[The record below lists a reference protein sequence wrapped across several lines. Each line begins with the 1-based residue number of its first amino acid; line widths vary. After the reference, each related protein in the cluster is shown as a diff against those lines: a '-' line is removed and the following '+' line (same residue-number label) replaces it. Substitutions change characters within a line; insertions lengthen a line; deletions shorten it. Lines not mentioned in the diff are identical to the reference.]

1 LCWTTA
7 KKIKGSALKTVEM
20 ASTGDEVSIK
30 STVDKTLSNGCCRKV
45 KRNEIEVRD
54 SEFTHLEY
62 QRGFGNHFTSEAL
75 KGALPQGQNSP
86 LKCPYGLYAEQLS
99 GTAFTVPRKLNQ
111 KSWLYRIKP
120 SVTHEPFVPRKTQHQ
135 FLASDFTDSS
145 TTAVTP
151 TQLRWKPED
160 ISDVKTDFLDGL
172 YTICGAG
179 SPFLRHGYAIHIY
192 GANSSME
199 NCAFA
204 NADGDFLIVPQ
215 LGRLWITTE
224 CGRLQVSPGEV
235 VVLPH
240 GFRFSIALP
249 DGPSRGY
256 IVEVYSGHFQL
267 PDLGPIGANGL
278 AEPRDFFMPVA
289 WYEEKTIPS
298 YTIIHKFG
306 GQLFESKQDF
316 SPFNVVAWQGN
327 YVPYKYDLRKF
338 CPYNTVLF
346 DHADPS
352 INTVLTVPSE
362 RPGVAVVDLVVFP
375 PRWLVAE
382 HTFRPPYF
390 HRNCMSE
397 FMGLICGSYEGK
409 ADGFVPGGSS
419 LHNCMSPHGVDTPTY
434 ERAIAGGDSKPAKID
449 GDTLAF
455 MFESCLIPR
464 VTAWALDSPKRDR
477 DYYKGWIGL
486 RSHFDPNDVP
496 NNST

>member
-1 LCWTTA
+1 M
-7 KKIKGSALKTVEM
+7 GSKAEQTNGNVPP
-20 ASTGDEVSIK
+20 DE
-30 STVDKTLSNGCCRKV
+30 TSNGGIDKAVLNESEV
-45 KRNEIEVRD
+45 KT
-54 SEFTHLEY
+54 SEFSQLKY
-62 QRGFGNHFTSEAL
+62 QSGFGNYFSSEAL
-75 KGALPQGQNSP
+75 EGALPKGQNSP
-86 LKCPYGLYAEQLS
+86 LNCPYGLYAEQIS
-99 GTAFTVPRKLNQ
+99 GTAFTVPRKQNQ

-120 SVTHEPFVPRKTQHQ
+120 SVTHEPFSPRQPQHK
-135 FLASDFTDSS
+135 FLVSDFTDPSAS
-145 TTAVTP
+145 AITP

-160 ISDVKTDFLDGL
+160 IPDKRTDFLDGL

-179 SPFLRHGYAIHIY
+179 SPFLRHGYAVHMY
-192 GANSSME
+192 AANASME

-215 LGRLWITTE
+215 HGRLWITTE
-224 CGRLQVSPGEV
+224 CGRMQVTPGEV

-256 IVEVYSGHFQL
+256 IVEVFSGHFQL

-278 AEPRDFFMPVA
+278 AEPRDFLTPLS
-289 WYEEKTIPS
+289 WYEEKTVPG

-327 YVPYKYDLRKF
+327 YAPYKYDLRKF
-338 CPYNTVLF
+338 CPFNTVLF

-362 RPGVAVVDLVVFP
+362 KPGVAVVDLVVFP

-397 FMGLICGSYEGK
+397 FMGLICGVYEGK
-409 ADGFVPGGSS
+409 ADGFLPGGIS

-434 ERAIAGGDSKPAKID
+434 EKAISELSKPAKID

-455 MFESCLIPR
+455 MFESCMIPR
-464 VTAWALDSPKRDR
+464 VTFRALESPKRDQ

-486 RSHFDPNDVP
+486 RSHFDPTNIKGSSV
-496 NNST
+496 